1 MKMFYILM
9 FVSLWLLGGFFLF
22 NRKKVANIWIT
33 LTILLGSSASYAFAM
48 HLSIMPVWSEEPWL
62 PQIVSR
68 LLYLSTVVAMHI
80 YFYTLPF
87 VFCMGGLWLGGY
99 MALRTKRG
107 LSILLALGVFALL
120 ADHLMNEP
128 WNSFDLDRFRW
139 WDGIYIVLG
148 CVFYYLAYVRERD
161 PAVRSGRRRAL
172 LIPVV
177 LLWAYTSD
185 YLGFDALKM
194 GWWSFDLKSNGM
206 WQANFVVILGAVVM
220 ILFYTARYG
229 FLGIK
234 LKIERERLDHSLRTL
249 TMGVSIL
256 NHSIKNEIQKIDYLA
271 EKCSSLL
278 RAGQNGKAAQ
288 TIEQV
293 HGLTHHLLHMVNRIK
308 EKAEDVELDE
318 SEQDVHDLVDS
329 ILDSARTLVE
339 NKPVVLS
346 ASHETDGLLLCDPVH
361 VREMLSN
368 MIRNALDALP
378 NRGGAIALRTSSTR
392 REFRIEVKD
401 NGAGIP
407 QEHLTKIFEPFFTT
421 KKNAQNY
428 GLGLSYCT
436 SVMNKHGGNLTV
448 VSEPGKGTV
457 LVLHFP
463 RYRFKARNRTQEK
476 MARERHGMDHLNL
489 S

>member
-1 MKMFYILM
+1 M
-9 FVSLWLLGGFFLF
+9 
-22 NRKKVANIWIT
+22 
-33 LTILLGSSASYAFAM
+33 
-48 HLSIMPVWSEEPWL
+48 
-62 PQIVSR
+62 
-68 LLYLSTVVAMHI
+68 
-80 YFYTLPF
+80 
-87 VFCMGGLWLGGY
+87 
-99 MALRTKRG
+99 
-107 LSILLALGVFALL
+107 
-120 ADHLMNEP
+120 
-128 WNSFDLDRFRW
+128 
-139 WDGIYIVLG
+139 
-148 CVFYYLAYVRERD
+148 
-161 PAVRSGRRRAL
+161 
-172 LIPVV
+172 
-177 LLWAYTSD
+177 
-185 YLGFDALKM
+185 
-194 GWWSFDLKSNGM
+194 
-206 WQANFVVILGAVVM
+206 
-220 ILFYTARYG
+220 
-229 FLGIK
+229 GIK

-378 NRGGAIALRTSSTR
+378 DRGGTIALRTSSTR

-407 QEHLTKIFEPFFTT
+407 QEHLMKIFEPFLRR
-421 KKNAQNY
+421 KKNAQIM
-428 GLGLSYCT
+428 GLAYPT
-436 SVMNKHGGNLTV
+436 A
-448 VSEPGKGTV
+448 P
-457 LVLHFP
+457 
-463 RYRFKARNRTQEK
+463 A
-476 MARERHGMDHLNL
+476 
-489 S
+489 

>member
-206 WQANFVVILGAVVM
+206 WQANFVV
-220 ILFYTARYG
+220 
-229 FLGIK
+229 FLG
-234 LKIERERLDHSLRTL
+234 RW
-249 TMGVSIL
+249 
-256 NHSIKNEIQKIDYLA
+256 
-271 EKCSSLL
+271 
-278 RAGQNGKAAQ
+278 
-288 TIEQV
+288 
-293 HGLTHHLLHMVNRIK
+293 
-308 EKAEDVELDE
+308 
-318 SEQDVHDLVDS
+318 
-329 ILDSARTLVE
+329 
-339 NKPVVLS
+339 
-346 ASHETDGLLLCDPVH
+346 
-361 VREMLSN
+361 
-368 MIRNALDALP
+368 
-378 NRGGAIALRTSSTR
+378 
-392 REFRIEVKD
+392 
-401 NGAGIP
+401 
-407 QEHLTKIFEPFFTT
+407 
-421 KKNAQNY
+421 
-428 GLGLSYCT
+428 
-436 SVMNKHGGNLTV
+436 
-448 VSEPGKGTV
+448 
-457 LVLHFP
+457 
-463 RYRFKARNRTQEK
+463 
-476 MARERHGMDHLNL
+476 
-489 S
+489 